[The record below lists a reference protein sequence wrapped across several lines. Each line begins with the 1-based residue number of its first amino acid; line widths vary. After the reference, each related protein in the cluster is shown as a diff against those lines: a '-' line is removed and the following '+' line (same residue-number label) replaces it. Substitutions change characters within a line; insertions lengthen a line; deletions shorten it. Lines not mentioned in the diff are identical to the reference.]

1 MKLFNIKRELK
12 MKKAI
17 LLLTSL
23 FVLCSNVFAA
33 TSELLEGDFIQKA
46 QKRINEIGFKILNYN
61 GIEKRTVFEFN
72 PRNVKNA
79 YSNSNDRQI
88 VLFRGLYYSLESDD
102 EVAAILAHEIS
113 HSVDSYNGIFRGAF
127 SSWSYAF
134 APKKYEYKADK
145 KAVDY
150 LVNAGYNPVS
160 LIVVMNKA
168 FPQGRYDWYSTHPL
182 TSRRMMEIYEY
193 IYKKYPEYLANNAYK
208 DNVYYQ
214 NFLLTSKENRAKFQK
229 KIETNSKHSVNYL

>member
-1 MKLFNIKRELK
+1 
-12 MKKAI
+12 MKKIIIMAVLS
-17 LLLTSL
+17 LLLCPNANS
-23 FVLCSNVFAA
+23 A
-33 TSELLEGDFIQKA
+33 TSEIVNIDAVQKA
-46 QKRINEIGFKILNYN
+46 QTRIDKIGFKLLNYN
-61 GIEKRTVFEFN
+61 GIEKRTVFDYDTGKQ
-72 PRNVKNA
+72 KNA
-79 YSNSNDRQI
+79 FSRSRDRQI
-88 VLFRGLYYSLESDD
+88 VLYRGLYTRLDSDD

-113 HSVDSYNGIFRGAF
+113 HSVDSYNGICRGAF

-208 DNVYYQ
+208 GNIYYQ
-214 NFLLTSKENRAKFQK
+214 NFLLTSKDNRAKFQK
-229 KIETNSKHSVNYL
+229 KIETNSKRAVNYL